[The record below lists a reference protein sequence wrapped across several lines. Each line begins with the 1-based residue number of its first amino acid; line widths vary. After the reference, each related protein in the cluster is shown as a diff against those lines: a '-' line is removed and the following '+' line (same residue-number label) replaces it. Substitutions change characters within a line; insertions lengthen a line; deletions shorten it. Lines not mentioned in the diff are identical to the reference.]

1 MSVRAGFGAMGDNY
15 PQDFRKVYD
24 VTLEGDTTE
33 QVVDFEPESVYLMF
47 ATAWT
52 IADGKFYGSRFA
64 EIVTP
69 APEAF
74 GTVANTAVNA
84 AVSGSNQGFTHTL
97 NADGT
102 MTWKCS
108 ANTRRARTQIYKV
121 G

>member
-24 VTLEGDTTE
+24 VTLEGDTTG
-33 QVVDFEPESVYLMF
+33 VTVDFEPESIYLMF

-52 IADGKFYGSRFA
+52 IADGKFYGSRIA
-64 EIVTP
+64 EIITP

-74 GTVANTAVNA
+74 GTVANTATNA
-84 AVSGSNQGFTHTL
+84 AATTNQGFNHTM
-97 NADGT
+97 NANGT

-108 ANTRRARTQIYKV
+108 ATTRRARTRIYKV